1 MQPFV
6 SNDPQQPH
14 QVFVL
19 QLPEN
24 ERKTLNFMSQ
34 WLLEEKSSAYRYS
47 RHDCSF
53 QQEGLSFDITFDYLY
68 CHLLA
73 DILSLI
79 NSCNSESAAFVKA
92 TVTL

>member
-6 SNDPQQPH
+6 SNDPEQPH

-19 QLPEN
+19 QLPRK
-24 ERKTLNFMSQ
+24 ERRTLTFMSQ
-34 WLLEEKSSAYRYS
+34 WLLEEKSSAYS

-53 QQEGLSFDITFDYLY
+53 QQEGLSCDITFDDLY

-73 DILSLI
+73 DILSFI
-79 NSCNSESAAFVKA
+79 NSCNAESAAFVKA
-92 TVTL
+92 TITL